1 MRALSRAGRRLRI
14 AVCAAALVAGTGVV
28 GAAPARAVE
37 EITTQDYVSVLGID
51 KAVARGLTGT
61 GVRIGVIDGPADTGL
76 PELEGANVRV
86 RKMCD
91 FEASDA
97 NKTHGSAMVSI
108 LSARGYGVARG
119 AEVVNYSFPVRWSGR
134 GDDDTVNDTKG
145 CLGIGMEETLD
156 AAVAEGMQ
164 IISISMGGAD
174 LSESLRDALVRALAK
189 NVIVVVSTGNEGRED
204 PEDSLASLNGV
215 VGVGS
220 SDNQGLIW
228 RYSNFGKGLTV
239 LAPGENLKVHDF
251 ASGEVVSVTGTSVS
265 TPIVAG
271 ALAVAMQQW
280 PQAAPNQILQSLV
293 GTATNGRGGF
303 PLLSTGGLDRTDPT
317 GYPDA
322 NPLMDKFAGEEPSAA
337 SVADYTDGL
346 ASRDSFFKA
355 DEAYVYRGV
364 DPEVVDKHPGQSAL
378 GTSPRYHRQD

>member
-1 MRALSRAGRRLRI
+1 MRALSGAGRRLRV
-14 AVCAAALVAGTGVV
+14 AACAAALVVGAGVV

-51 KAVARGLTGT
+51 KATAKGLTGT

-91 FEASDA
+91 FEGSDV

-119 AEVVNYSFPVRWSGR
+119 AEVVNYSFPIRWSGR
-134 GDDDTVNDTKG
+134 GDDDTVNDAKG
-145 CLGIGMEETLD
+145 CLGIGMDETLD

-220 SDNQGLIW
+220 SDNHGYVW

-251 ASGEVVSVTGTSVS
+251 ASGEVVSVTGTSVAA
-265 TPIVAG
+265 PIVAG
-271 ALAVAMQQW
+271 TLAVTMQQW
-280 PQAAPNQILQSLV
+280 PQATPNQILQSLV
-293 GTATNGRGGF
+293 GTAKKGPYGY
-303 PLLSTGGLDRTDPT
+303 PLLTPGSLDTTDPT

-322 NPLMDKFAGEEPSAA
+322 NPLMDKFTGEEPSAA
-337 SVADYTDGL
+337 SVADCTDGL
-346 ASRDSFFKA
+346 SSRDSFFKA

-364 DPEVVDKHPGQSAL
+364 DPEVVDKHPDQSAL

>member
-1 MRALSRAGRRLRI
+1 MRALSRARRRLRI
-14 AVCAAALVAGTGVV
+14 ATCAAALAVGAGVV
-28 GAAPARAVE
+28 GAAPTQAVE

-51 KAVARGLTGT
+51 KATAKGLTGV

-91 FEASDA
+91 FDGSDRSR
-97 NKTHGSAMVSI
+97 THGSAMVSI
-108 LSARGYGVARG
+108 LSARGYGVATG
-119 AEVVNYSFPVRWSGR
+119 AEVVNYSFPRR
-134 GDDDTVNDTKG
+134 RLGDGEDDTVNDTKG

-164 IISISMGGAD
+164 IISISLGGGE
-174 LSESLRDALVRALAK
+174 LSESLRDALVRTLAK

-204 PEDSLASLNGV
+204 PEDSLASLNGL

-220 SDNQGLIW
+220 SDNHGYVW

-251 ASGEVVSVTGTSVS
+251 ASGEVVSVTGTSVA

-271 ALAVAMQQW
+271 TLAVTMQQW
-280 PQAAPNQILQSLV
+280 PQATPNQILQSLV
-293 GTATNGRGGF
+293 GTAKKGPYGY
-303 PLLSTGGLDRTDPT
+303 PLLTPGSLDTTDPT
-317 GYPDA
+317 GYPDT

-346 ASRDSFFKA
+346 SSRDSFFKA
-355 DEAYVYRGV
+355 DKAYVYRGA
-364 DPEVVDKHPGQSAL
+364 DPEVVDKHPDQSAL

>member
-1 MRALSRAGRRLRI
+1 MRALSLAGRRLRI
-14 AVCAAALVAGTGVV
+14 AACAAALVVGAGVV

-86 RKMCD
+86 RKMRD
-91 FEASDA
+91 FEGSDA

-108 LSARGYGVARG
+108 LSARGYGAARG

-156 AAVAEGMQ
+156 AAVAEGMR

-220 SDNQGLIW
+220 SDNHGYVW

-251 ASGEVVSVTGTSVS
+251 ASGEVVSVTGTSVA

-280 PQAAPNQILQSLV
+280 PQATPNQILQSLV
-293 GTATNGRGGF
+293 GTASNGRSGI
-303 PLLSTGGLDRTDPT
+303 PLLNVTGLDTTDPT

-322 NPLMDKFAGEEPSAA
+322 NPLMDKFAGEEPSAT

-346 ASRDSFFKA
+346 SSRDSFFKA
-355 DEAYVYRGV
+355 DKAYVYRGV
-364 DPEVVDKHPGQSAL
+364 DPEVVDKHPDQSAL

>member
-1 MRALSRAGRRLRI
+1 MRALSGAGRRLRV
-14 AVCAAALVAGTGVV
+14 AACAAALVVGAGVV

-51 KAVARGLTGT
+51 KATAKGLTGT

-91 FEASDA
+91 FEGSDV

-119 AEVVNYSFPVRWSGR
+119 AEVVNYSFPIRWSGR
-134 GDDDTVNDTKG
+134 GDDDTVNDVKG
-145 CLGIGMEETLD
+145 CLGIGMDETLD

-174 LSESLRDALVRALAK
+174 LSESLRDAMVRALAK

-220 SDNQGLIW
+220 SDNHGYVW

-251 ASGEVVSVTGTSVS
+251 ASGEVVSVTGTSVAA
-265 TPIVAG
+265 PIVAG
-271 ALAVAMQQW
+271 TLAVTMQQW
-280 PQAAPNQILQSLV
+280 PQATPNQILQSLV
-293 GTATNGRGGF
+293 GTAKKGPYGY
-303 PLLSTGGLDRTDPT
+303 PLLTPGSLDTTDPT
-317 GYPDA
+317 GYPDT

-337 SVADYTDGL
+337 SVADCTDGL
-346 ASRDSFFKA
+346 SSRDSFFKA

-364 DPEVVDKHPGQSAL
+364 DPEVVDKHPDQSAL